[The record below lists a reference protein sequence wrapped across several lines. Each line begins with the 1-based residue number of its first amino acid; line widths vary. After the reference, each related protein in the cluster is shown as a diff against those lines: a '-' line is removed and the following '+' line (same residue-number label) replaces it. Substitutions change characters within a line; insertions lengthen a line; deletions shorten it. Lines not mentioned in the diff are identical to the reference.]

1 MKGKRN
7 TQLNKQEWLTP
18 QAQIQLSTVSRNNT
32 TTPHM
37 KQISTK
43 RQNKRRK
50 YHPDRDSDQ
59 DKSDKRHW
67 KLGKA
72 YTMSNTSSTTSSEFI
87 DQCSLNGNNRFG
99 RTQQSKLIGQ
109 NLPAAVGQH

>member
-43 RQNKRRK
+43 RQKKRRK

-59 DKSDKRHW
+59 DISDKRHW
-67 KLGKA
+67 KLAKV
-72 YTMSNTSSTTSSEFI
+72 YMMSNNSSLDNKFRICRSVFVKIGITDAVEH
-87 DQCSLNGNNRFG
+87 NRA
-99 RTQQSKLIGQ
+99 
-109 NLPAAVGQH
+109 NLGDKNY